1 MFSMTTGISMLY
13 VENRPA
19 HRCKH
24 LREGFS
30 QRGATLEAGLSLA
43 SPLGHKIQ
51 VGYKVSQSSRVS
63 TGKADP
69 KQKRRLVFLTN
80 ISAENPQMKKI
91 SAIL

>member
-1 MFSMTTGISMLY
+1 MTTGISMLY

-63 TGKADP
+63 TGKAAP
-69 KQKRRLVFLTN
+69 KQNEGLNFSPIFCRKPPN
-80 ISAENPQMKKI
+80 EKN
-91 SAIL
+91 